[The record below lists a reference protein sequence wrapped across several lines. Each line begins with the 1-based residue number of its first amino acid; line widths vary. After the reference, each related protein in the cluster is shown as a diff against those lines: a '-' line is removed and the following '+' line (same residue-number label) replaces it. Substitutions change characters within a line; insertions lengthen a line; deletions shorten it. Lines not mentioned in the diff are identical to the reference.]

1 MSKSKY
7 KITAGLHYVITT
19 GEPVF
24 VRAVEDGSATV
35 RRPVVGADG
44 LRYDTEKFPVD
55 ELETKYE
62 QVRRNIDVNVMNM
75 ELQQEAEERMYKLQE
90 ADLLGK
96 QPQAKIPSPKMSL
109 DS

>member
-24 VRAVEDGSATV
+24 VKAVGDGAAIC
-35 RRPVVGADG
+35 RRPVVGQDG
-44 LRYDTEKFPVD
+44 LRYVEESFPVE

-62 QVRRNIDVNVMNM
+62 QVRRNIDVDLMNM
-75 ELQQEAEERMYKLQE
+75 ELRQEAEERLYKLQE

-96 QPQAKIPSPKMSL
+96 QPQAKNPSAKMSL